1 MRASSVLL
9 YRKFGR
15 KYSKT
20 LTMWNFGQ
28 IRVSEGSKDANYGQ
42 LRHAFSKYTGHLTS
56 RPTLADEG
64 RFLHDSLFSKPLDER
79 IVERYQAAH
88 RSLFPNESPP
98 TVARIVALR
107 LDVEA
112 VEFALR
118 RRHACPELTRKI
130 QILSYLLEVSP
141 AYQDHFI
148 PTKRAPVRATLVLLG
163 SILGSAWKF
172 LKGECLIRFYGLL

>member
-9 YRKFGR
+9 YRNFGG

-20 LTMWNFGQ
+20 LTTW
-28 IRVSEGSKDANYGQ
+28 NYGQ
-42 LRHAFSKYTGHLTS
+42 LSAPKASNRHDYGRLRHAFSKYTGHLT
-56 RPTLADEG
+56 LADEA
-64 RFLHDSLFSKPLDER
+64 RFLHDSLFSKPLDEK

-88 RSLFPNESPP
+88 RSLFPNESPG
-98 TVARIVALR
+98 TVARIVALG

-130 QILSYLLEVSP
+130 QILSYLVEVRA
-141 AYQDHFI
+141 AYQNDFI
-148 PTKRAPVRATLVLLG
+148 ARKREPVRAILVLLWRIP
-163 SILGSAWKF
+163 SAAWK
-172 LKGECLIRFYGLL
+172 LVKGECLVRFYGLL

>member
-9 YRKFGR
+9 YRNFGG

-20 LTMWNFGQ
+20 LTAW
-28 IRVSEGSKDANYGQ
+28 NYGRISVCRG
-42 LRHAFSKYTGHLTS
+42 LERHDYGRLGHAFSQYTGHLTS
-56 RPTLADEG
+56 GPLADEA
-64 RFLHDSLFSKPLDER
+64 RFLHNSLFSEPLDEK

-88 RSLFPNESPP
+88 RSLFPNESLP

-130 QILSYLLEVSP
+130 QILSYLVEVRA
-141 AYQDHFI
+141 AYQDDFVA
-148 PTKRAPVRATLVLLG
+148 TKREPVRATFVLLWRT
-163 SILGSAWKF
+163 LGSAWK
-172 LKGECLIRFYGLL
+172 LVKGECLVRFYGLL